1 MNLESLYLTV
11 LWPIRWLVEL
21 VLVAWHWIFSHVGM
35 DPNSGL
41 TWVLSIVGLVVVV
54 RAALIPV
61 FVRQIKNQRKMLEVA
76 PQIKKIQD
84 KYKGK
89 RDQLSREAMSREMM
103 AFYKESGTNP
113 LSSCLPLIIQIPI
126 FGGLFAVLN
135 NAQNGHDGIGAL
147 NPALSHSFG
156 NASLFGFAPLHDSFQ
171 SAMNHAGGPVVP
183 VMIVAAI
190 MVALMV
196 ASQFYTQLQIM
207 SKNISDETKNSPQFR
222 QQRTLM
228 YFLPFIFLFSGFAFP
243 LGVMFYWL
251 TTNIWT
257 MVQQFLVIRSMPTPG
272 SEAARAREERLAK
285 KREAMIAAG
294 KLQVA
299 EPAVEGGEAVVT
311 RVNTQRQ
318 QPVSNKRKKKRR

>member
-1 MNLESLYLTV
+1 MNFYYTI
-11 LWPIRWLVEL
+11 LWPLRWVVEL
-21 VLVAWHWIFSHVGM
+21 ILVAWHWLFSHVGM

-41 TWVLSIVGLVVVV
+41 TWVLSIVGLVVVI

-84 KYKGK
+84 KYRGK
-89 RDQLSREAMSREMM
+89 KDQLSREAMSREMM
-103 AFYKESGTNP
+103 EFYKTSGTNP
-113 LSSCLPLIIQIPI
+113 LSSCIPLVIQIPI
-126 FGGLFAVLN
+126 FGALFAVLN
-135 NAQNGHDGIGAL
+135 NAQDGKVGVGFL
-147 NPALSHSFG
+147 NAPLSRSFG
-156 NASLFGFAPLHDSFQ
+156 SASLFNFAPLHDSFRT
-171 SAMNHAGGPVVP
+171 ALTGHVVP

-222 QQRTLM
+222 QQRTMM

-272 SEAARAREERLAK
+272 SEAARMREERLAR
-285 KREAMIAAG
+285 KREALIASG
-294 KLQVA
+294 RLVVTTPVA
-299 EPAVEGGEAVVT
+299 EGAEPEVK
-311 RVNTQRQ
+311 RVNTQRV
-318 QPVSNKRKKKRR
+318 QPVNNKRKKKRR

>member
-1 MNLESLYLTV
+1 MNFYYTI
-11 LWPIRWLVEL
+11 LWPLRWLVEV
-21 VLVAWHWIFSHVGM
+21 VLVAWHWLFSHIGM
-35 DPNSGL
+35 DPNGGL

-103 AFYKESGTNP
+103 EFYKESGTNP
-113 LSSCLPLIIQIPI
+113 LSSCIPLIIQIPI
-126 FGGLFAVLN
+126 FGALFAVLN
-135 NAQNGHDGIGAL
+135 NAQDGKIGVGLL
-147 NPALSHSFG
+147 NAQLSHSFG
-156 NASLFGFAPLHDSFQ
+156 NASLFDFAPLHDSFRTAL
-171 SAMNHAGGPVVP
+171 SDHVVP
-183 VMIVAAI
+183 VMIVAAV

-222 QQRTLM
+222 QQRTMM

-257 MVQQFLVIRSMPTPG
+257 MVQQFLVIRAMPTPG
-272 SEAARAREERLAK
+272 SEAARQREERLAR
-285 KREAMIAAG
+285 KREAQIAAG
-294 KLQVA
+294 KIIVA
-299 EPAVEGGEAVVT
+299 EPAVDGGEAVIK

-318 QPVSNKRKKKRR
+318 QPVSAKRKKKRR

>member
-1 MNLESLYLTV
+1 MNLENLYLTI
-11 LWPIRWLVEL
+11 LWPIRWLVEV
-21 VLVAWHWIFSHVGM
+21 VLVSWHWIFSHIGL
-35 DPNSGL
+35 DPNGGL

-103 AFYKESGTNP
+103 EFYKETGTNP
-113 LSSCLPLIIQIPI
+113 LSSCLPLLIQLPI
-126 FGGLFAVLN
+126 FGALFAVLN
-135 NAQNGHDGIGAL
+135 NAQHGKVGVGML
-147 NPALSHSFG
+147 NSALSKSFG
-156 NASLFGFAPLHDSFQ
+156 GASLFNFAPLHDSFQ

-183 VMIVAAI
+183 VMIVAAV

-196 ASQFYTQLQIM
+196 GSQFYTQLQIM

-272 SEAARAREERLAK
+272 SEAARLREERLAR
-285 KREAMIAAG
+285 KRDALIAAG

-299 EPAVEGGEAVVT
+299 APVVEGGEAVVT

-318 QPVSNKRKKKRR
+318 QPVSSRRKKKRR

>member
-1 MNLESLYLTV
+1 MNFYYTI
-11 LWPIRWLVEL
+11 LWPLRWLVEV
-21 VLVAWHWIFSHVGM
+21 VLVAWHWLFSHVGM
-35 DPNSGL
+35 DPNGGL

-103 AFYKESGTNP
+103 EFYKESGTNP
-113 LSSCLPLIIQIPI
+113 LSSCIPLIIQIPI
-126 FGGLFAVLN
+126 FGALFAVLN
-135 NAQNGHDGIGAL
+135 NAQDGKVGVGLL
-147 NPALSHSFG
+147 NARLSHSFG
-156 NASLFGFAPLHDSFQ
+156 NASLFDFAPLHDSFRTAL
-171 SAMNHAGGPVVP
+171 SDHVFP
-183 VMIVAAI
+183 VMIVAAV

-222 QQRTLM
+222 QQRTMM

-257 MVQQFLVIRSMPTPG
+257 MVQQFLVIRAMPTPG
-272 SEAARAREERLAK
+272 SEAARLREERLAR
-285 KREAMIAAG
+285 KRQAQISAG
-294 KLQVA
+294 KIVVA
-299 EPAVEGGEAVVT
+299 EPATEGGEVVIK

-318 QPVSNKRKKKRR
+318 QPVSAKRKKKRR

>member
-1 MNLESLYLTV
+1 MNFENLYLTI
-11 LWPIRWLVEL
+11 LWPIRWLVEV
-21 VLVAWHWIFSHVGM
+21 VLVAWHWIFSHIGM
-35 DPNSGL
+35 DPNGGL
-41 TWVLSIVGLVVVV
+41 TWVLSIVGLVIVV

-103 AFYKESGTNP
+103 AFYKETGTNP
-113 LSSCLPLIIQIPI
+113 LASCLPLVIQLPI
-126 FGGLFAVLN
+126 FGALFAVLN
-135 NAQNGHDGIGAL
+135 NAQHGKVGVGLLNGS
-147 NPALSHSFG
+147 LSKSFG
-156 NASLFGFAPLHDSFQ
+156 SASLFDFAPLHDSFQ

-183 VMIVAAI
+183 VMIVAGI

-257 MVQQFLVIRSMPTPG
+257 MVQQFLVIRAMPTPG
-272 SEAARAREERLAK
+272 SEAARLREERLAK
-285 KREAMIAAG
+285 KREAQIAAG
-294 KLQVA
+294 KIVVA
-299 EPAVEGGEAVVT
+299 EPAIEGGEAVIK

-318 QPVSNKRKKKRR
+318 QPVNAKRKKKRR

>member
-1 MNLESLYLTV
+1 MNLENLYLTV
-11 LWPIRWLVEL
+11 LWPIRWLVEV
-21 VLVAWHWIFSHVGM
+21 VLVAWHWIFTHLGM
-35 DPNSGL
+35 DPNGGL
-41 TWVLSIVGLVVVV
+41 TWVLSIVGLVIVV

-103 AFYKESGTNP
+103 EFYKETGTNP
-113 LSSCLPLIIQIPI
+113 LSSCLPLLIQLPI

-135 NAQNGHDGIGAL
+135 NAQHGKVGVGVLNGE
-147 NPALSHSFG
+147 LSKSFG
-156 NASLFGFAPLHDSFQ
+156 AASLFDFAPLHDSFQ
-171 SAMNHAGGPVVP
+171 SAMNHVGGPVVP
-183 VMIVAAI
+183 VMVVAGI

-196 ASQFYTQLQIM
+196 ASQFFTQLQIM

-257 MVQQFLVIRSMPTPG
+257 MVQQFLVIRAMPTPG
-272 SEAARAREERLAK
+272 SEAARLREERLAR
-285 KREAMIAAG
+285 KRDALIAAG

-299 EPAVEGGEAVVT
+299 EPAVEGGEAVIK
-311 RVNTQRQ
+311 RVNTQRH
-318 QPVSNKRKKKRR
+318 QPVNQKRKKKRR

>member
-1 MNLESLYLTV
+1 MNLENLYMTI
-11 LWPIRWLVEL
+11 LWPIRWLVEV
-21 VLVAWHWIFSHVGM
+21 VLVAWHWIFSAIGM
-35 DPNSGL
+35 DPNGGL

-103 AFYKESGTNP
+103 EFYKETGTNP
-113 LSSCLPLIIQIPI
+113 LSSCLPLLIQLPI
-126 FGGLFAVLN
+126 FGALFAVLN
-135 NAQNGHDGIGAL
+135 NAQHGQVGVGFL
-147 NPALSHSFG
+147 NAPLSKSFG
-156 NASLFGFAPLHDSFQ
+156 SASLFNFAPLHDSFQ
-171 SAMNHAGGPVVP
+171 SAMSHVGGPVVP
-183 VMIVAAI
+183 VMIVAAV

-196 ASQFYTQLQIM
+196 SSQFFTQLQIM

-222 QQRTLM
+222 QQRTMM

-257 MVQQFLVIRSMPTPG
+257 MVQQFLVIRAMPTPG
-272 SEAARAREERLAK
+272 SEAARQREERMAR
-285 KREAMIAAG
+285 KREAQIAAG
-294 KLQVA
+294 KIVVA
-299 EPAVEGGEAVVT
+299 EPAIEGGDVVIK
-311 RVNTQRQ
+311 RVNTQRD
-318 QPVSNKRKKKRR
+318 QPVSAKRKKKRR